1 MRVLFLALLT
11 ACSTPQ
17 PAPHVVV
24 VERTVYVER
33 DANRE
38 RNEALDR
45 MLAPTAPIPESP
57 LLVAAEEHRAE
68 AAARRVEP
76 EPEVEIVYV
85 PVYAEPELR
94 RLSTIER
101 QRLGRELERC
111 ERRATRFARERCE
124 ERARSR

>member
-11 ACSTPQ
+11 ACSTQQ
-17 PAPHVVV
+17 PAPQVVV

-33 DANRE
+33 DAVQE

-45 MLAPTAPIPESP
+45 MMPTAPIPESP
-57 LLVAAEEHRAE
+57 LLVAAEEQRSE
-68 AAARRVEP
+68 AAVRRVEP

-85 PVYAEPELR
+85 PIYSDEPR

-124 ERARSR
+124 ERARAR

>member
-17 PAPHVVV
+17 PAPQVIV

-33 DANRE
+33 DAERE

-45 MLAPTAPIPESP
+45 MLVPTAPIPESP
-57 LLVAAEEHRAE
+57 LLVAAEEQREE

-85 PVYAEPELR
+85 PVYVEEPR

-124 ERARSR
+124 ERTRAR